1 MPRSRGRQ
9 LIAFQGA
16 LPPEG
21 KGADFGR
28 NELVNIYVRA
38 TGPPSSNIRLEWR
51 WKWSLRHFRRGGSSW
66 MGGPAVGSFSRGNE
80 LASSVLLT
88 GTGVA
93 VDFFVHQAPT
103 TIEFG
108 TVYQPTQGQAVIDT
122 ARFLRG
128 INESTFRQEAVLK
141 SIETSSKRLG
151 NLTWVLVGL
160 TVVLS
165 AATIV
170 SILVALGVR

>member
-1 MPRSRGRQ
+1 
-9 LIAFQGA
+9 
-16 LPPEG
+16 
-21 KGADFGR
+21 
-28 NELVNIYVRA
+28 
-38 TGPPSSNIRLEWR
+38 
-51 WKWSLRHFRRGGSSW
+51 